1 MPKKAGSYHPF
12 GKVLGLEVD
21 EAEQGRCLA
30 HIAVNESLFNPH
42 RVVHG
47 GVLFSL
53 ADTCMGVALHTLLDE
68 GESCATI
75 ELKMNFL
82 KPVTDGLLQCDT
94 RVVRKGRTT
103 SVLES
108 KVENGGSLV
117 AMALGTYTVFR
128 LDQE

>member
-1 MPKKAGSYHPF
+1 M
-12 GKVLGLEVD
+12 
-21 EAEQGRCLA
+21 A
-30 HIAVNESLFNPH
+30 HIEINESLFNPH

-53 ADTCMGVALHTLLDE
+53 ADTCMGVALHSMLDK

-82 KPVTDGLLQCDT
+82 KPVTQGLLHCDT

-108 KVENGGSLV
+108 RIENGGSLV
-117 AMALGTYTVFR
+117 AMALGTYTVFKP
-128 LDQE
+128 DQE

>member
-1 MPKKAGSYHPF
+1 MPKKTKHYHPF
-12 GKVLGLEVD
+12 GKILGLEVD
-21 EAEQGRCLA
+21 ETGQGRCLA

-53 ADTCMGVALHTLLDE
+53 ADTCMGLALHSLLE
-68 GESCATI
+68 KGESCATI
-75 ELKMNFL
+75 ELKINFL

-108 KVENGGSLV
+108 KIENGGNLV
-117 AMALGTYTVFR
+117 AMALGTYTVFK
-128 LDQE
+128 LDPE